1 MSEPAARTATV
12 PSAGAH
18 PTGVPGDAPDE
29 RLSSGRLG
37 VLGIVFFVVAA
48 AAPLVGMTGA
58 VPVAIAAGSGAGAP
72 GAYVAIGIVLLV
84 FSSAYS
90 AMSRVVT
97 NTGAFFAY
105 VGRGL
110 GLAAGVGSALTS
122 VLAYLAI
129 QLAIYGFFGGLL
141 AGQLDATFG
150 IDAPWWLWTLA
161 AWALVL
167 GLSLLSVDV
176 GAKVLGLLMVLELA
190 SLAAVAVAV
199 MADGGGPDGASLAA
213 SFSPANVFVGGLT
226 GSAGIALAFAFAS
239 YIGFEATA
247 IYGEESRDPERTV
260 PRATYAAVV
269 LITVI
274 FAAASWA
281 VVSGLGSTGVVDR
294 VLEISAV
301 DGVPLADPAAVLFAV
316 AEGYVGPWLATVM
329 SWLVVSSLFAGLLA
343 FQNCSARYLFSL
355 GRAGVLP
362 VALRHTNRQGAPG
375 LASGVVSVLTGAVIV
390 VFALGGLDPVLNLF
404 YWSSGLAVIAVVLV
418 EVLVCVAVLA
428 YFRGTGRGGHW
439 WSTLAAPVLAGLG
452 LLTGLYLLVSRFG
465 LLAGTVPEGVDP
477 TTTAWR
483 LSATGWTLVLLPL
496 AVFLV
501 GLVWGAVLSRQAH
514 RRDEL
519 QAIVG

>member
-1 MSEPAARTATV
+1 MSERLDATGATAVQSPASTGRG
-12 PSAGAH
+12 AG
-18 PTGVPGDAPDE
+18 DE

-122 VLAYLAI
+122 VLAYLAV

-141 AGQLDATFG
+141 AGQMDATFG
-150 IDAPWWLWTLA
+150 IDAPWWLWTLI

-167 GLSLLSVDV
+167 GLSALSVEV
-176 GAKVLGLLMVLELA
+176 GAKVLGLLMVCELV
-190 SLAAVAVAV
+190 SLVIVAVAV
-199 MADGGGPDGASLAA
+199 MVQGGPEGASLSA
-213 SFSPANVFVGGLT
+213 SFAPQNVFVGGLA
-226 GSAGIALAFAFAS
+226 GSAGIALAFAMAS

-247 IYGEESRDPERTV
+247 IYGEESKDPERTV
-260 PRATYAAVV
+260 PRATYLAVG

-274 FAAASWA
+274 FAAAAWA
-281 VVSGLGSTGVVDR
+281 IVSGLGSDGVVDR
-294 VLEISAV
+294 VLEVSSV
-301 DGVPLADPAAVLFAV
+301 DGVPLADPAAVLFSV
-316 AEGYVGPWLATVM
+316 ASTYVGDWLGTVM
-329 SWLVVSSLFAGLLA
+329 SWLVVSSLFAGVLA
-343 FQNCSARYLFSL
+343 FQNCSARYFFSL

-362 VALRHTNRQGAPG
+362 RHLQHTNRHGAPG
-375 LASGVVSVLTGAVIV
+375 LASAFTSAITAVVIV
-390 VFALGGLDPVLNLF
+390 VFALADLDPVLNLF
-404 YWSSGLAVIAVVLV
+404 YWFSGMAVIAVVLV
-418 EVLVCVAVLA
+418 EILVCVAVLVH
-428 YFRGTGRGGHW
+428 FRGTGRGGHW
-439 WSTLAAPVLAGLG
+439 WSTVAAPILAALG
-452 LLTGLYLLVSRFG
+452 LLTGLYLLIARFG
-465 LLAGTVPEGVDP
+465 LLAGTVPDGVDP
-477 TTTAWR
+477 TVTAWR
-483 LSATGWTLVLLPL
+483 LSATGWTLVLMPL

-501 GLVWGAVLSRQAH
+501 GLVVGTVLSRTADQRPAL
-514 RRDEL
+514 RDV
-519 QAIVG
+519 VG

>member
-1 MSEPAARTATV
+1 MSELTAPAT
-12 PSAGAH
+12 SAGAH
-18 PTGVPGDAPDE
+18 TADVPGRGDAPDE

-58 VPVAIAAGSGAGAP
+58 VPVAIAAGNGAGAP

-110 GLAAGVGSALTS
+110 GLAPGVGSALTS

-129 QLAIYGFFGGLL
+129 QLGIYGFFGGLL
-141 AGQLDATFG
+141 AGQMEAQFG
-150 IDAPWWLWTLA
+150 LAAPWWLWSLL

-176 GAKVLGLLMVLELA
+176 GAKVLGVLMVCELA
-190 SLAAVAVAV
+190 SLALVAVAV
-199 MADGGGPDGASLAA
+199 IADGGGPDGPGLAA
-213 SFSPANVFVGGLT
+213 SFAPQNVLVGGLT

-260 PRATYAAVV
+260 PRATYVAVGV
-269 LITVI
+269 ITVI

-281 VVSGLGSTGVVDR
+281 IVSGLGTDDVVAR
-294 VLEISAV
+294 VAEISSV

-316 AEGYVGPWLATVM
+316 AETYVGSWLATVM

-362 VALRHTNRQGAPG
+362 AALQHTNRQGAPG
-375 LASGVVSVLTGAVIV
+375 LASVVTSVLTGAVIV
-390 VFALGGLDPVLNLF
+390 VFALAGLDPVLNLF
-404 YWSSGLAVIAVVLV
+404 YWFSGLAVIAVVLV
-418 EVLVCVAVLA
+418 EVLVCLAVLVH
-428 YFRGTGRGGHW
+428 FRGTRRGGHW
-439 WSTLAAPVLAGLG
+439 WSTVAAPVLAGLG
-452 LLTGLYLLVSRFG
+452 LLTGLYLLIGRFG
-465 LLAGTVPEGVDP
+465 LLAGTVPDGVDP
-477 TTTAWR
+477 AVTAWR
-483 LSATGWTLVLLPL
+483 LSATGWTLVLLPFV
-496 AVFLV
+496 VFLA
-501 GLVWGAVLSRQAH
+501 GSLLGTVLSRRAGD
-514 RRDEL
+514 RSALRD
-519 QAIVG
+519 IVG